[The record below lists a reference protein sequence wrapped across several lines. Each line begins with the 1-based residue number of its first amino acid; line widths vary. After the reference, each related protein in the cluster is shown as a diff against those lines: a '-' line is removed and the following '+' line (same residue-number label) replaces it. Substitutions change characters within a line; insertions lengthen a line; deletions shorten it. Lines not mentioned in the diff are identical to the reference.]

1 MSQQNVQ
8 AMRKLYLAFNQ
19 GDLDVVD
26 EGYSSN
32 IVFNAAENAFYAG
45 GSPYKGFP
53 AIRDGVFNAVTT
65 EFEDFRSE
73 VEDMIDAGD
82 TIVAT
87 GRYRGRSRQTGK
99 DLSGQFCHI
108 MHVDG
113 DGKVDRFQE
122 YCDTLHGADV
132 AGRAQRTEEARA
144 GEPLPA

>member
-8 AMRKLYLAFNQ
+8 AMRKLYNAFNE
-19 GDLDVVD
+19 GDLDTVD
-26 EGYSSN
+26 KGYSSN
-32 IVFNAAENAFYAG
+32 VVFNAAENTLYAG

-53 AIRDGVFNAVTT
+53 AIRDGVFNPVTT

-87 GRYRGRSRQTGK
+87 GRYRGRSKETGK

-122 YCDTLHGADV
+122 YCDTLQEAEV
-132 AGRAQRTEEARA
+132 AGRAKRTESSRA
-144 GEPLPA
+144 GDPLPA